1 MKRIFFAPVGLIAL
15 IAKTYPEILRQ
26 KRLSDLSWTSPV
38 DWGHGHE
45 EKPQDLGMK

>member
-1 MKRIFFAPVGLIAL
+1 MKRIFFRTSGPYPS

-45 EKPQDLGMK
+45 EKPGDLGMK